1 MKATITL
8 TLSGNETKDV
18 QATLVGPLGVHP
30 DPGAQYRDG
39 SGWNVTHIATGLTV
53 GLSRLPDEQA
63 ALDAAASLL
72 LVEGV
77 DYVLA
82 ATTQENAQERLAETG
97 LEVALH
103 ARRITAEVTEQAKQR
118 LTESGELLSPE
129 QVQALIEIDFEAL
142 VDVALWDEVI
152 ELVEAADAE
161 VKNALLAVVI
171 EQDSIVYRHAGGYA
185 EPGYGD
191 AGDGDCVLLGDWN
204 PKGGDRLAALAEACG
219 ASIEWCDE
227 WTDCGECLK
236 AVRIQPD
243 SYSWTMSYVEWAG
256 EITCHECMEDDDHK
270 RDFLESE
277 LEDDPNR
284 ADTLDWDLEGLG
296 YVRMDADF
304 QNGLYGGQSAN
315 PHKIASALRERGIE
329 RFVFQI
335 DSVGQ
340 FDARFSCWLHED
352 EDMPSLAEAETD
364 GSDPAAAMKAALQ
377 DASAKM
383 SGLSGDGVK
392 VATCNPDGTA
402 TVRMVSNEDFIAG
415 KALD

>member
-30 DPGAQYRDG
+30 DPGAQYREG

-53 GLSRLPDEQA
+53 GFSRLPDEQA

-72 LVEGV
+72 LVESV

-82 ATTQENAQERLAETG
+82 AITQEDASARLQETG
-97 LEVALH
+97 LEIHLH
-103 ARRITAEVTEQAKQR
+103 ARRITDEVTEQAKQR
-118 LTESGELLSPE
+118 LIESGEFLSPE

-142 VDVALWDEVI
+142 MDVPLWDEVI

-161 VKNALLAVVI
+161 VKNALLKVVI
-171 EQDSIVYRHAGGYA
+171 EQDSIVYNCAYGYA

-191 AGDGDCVLLGDWN
+191 GGDGDCVLFGDWN
-204 PKGGDRLAALAEACG
+204 PKGGDRLSTLAEACG

-227 WTDCGECLK
+227 WTECTDCGK
-236 AVRIQPD
+236 AVRTQAD
-243 SYSWTMSYVEWAG
+243 SYSWTRSYVEWSG
-256 EITCHECMEDDDHK
+256 DITCHECLEDDDHK
-270 RDFLESE
+270 REFIEQE
-277 LEDDPNR
+277 LEGEPTK

-296 YVRMDADF
+296 YIRMDEDF

-315 PHKIASALRERGIE
+315 PHKIASALRERGVE

-352 EDMPSLAEAETD
+352 EDMPALEESETD
-364 GSDPAAAMKAALQ
+364 GNDPAVAMKAALQ
-377 DASAKM
+377 DASLKM
-383 SGLSGDGVK
+383 SSLSGDGVK